1 MKASAAHA
9 LGAVLAV
16 GLGLGLG
23 AAPAAAQ
30 APGHDDE
37 SDVVERAE
45 LTVGPSRR
53 PIRAVVVDNALGDVR
68 VEGHDGDQVTII
80 SVKHA
85 PDVDTLERLRV
96 TLVPDP
102 DGTVR
107 LTTALGDGRER
118 PPASLAMLRIDL
130 TIRVPRSARVDG
142 RVSSGRLEVKNVDGG
157 AELDAGAGTIH
168 VENVAG
174 RVQARSVDGDQQFQ
188 TVFGDLDAHAV
199 DADLELDTIRGRFL
213 TAQIHSGSIE
223 ARRVASRDVRLL
235 AIDGDIHVDA
245 DTADWRQRGSII
257 VSSLRGDVDVS
268 VRATV
273 RLKVRARAGGD
284 VVLAGAMTRAGN
296 ARWIE
301 GQFGAAGR
309 PSQLGT
315 VKLESRYG
323 DVAFSVVN
331 P

>member
-1 MKASAAHA
+1 MRPAVIRA
-9 LGAVLAV
+9 LAGALVVTFA
-16 GLGLGLG
+16 
-23 AAPAAAQ
+23 AAPAVAQ
-30 APGHDDE
+30 VRPGADDDGE
-37 SDVVERAE
+37 VVERAE

-53 PIRAVVVDNALGDVR
+53 PISAVVIDNALGDVR
-68 VEGHDGDQVTII
+68 VEGHDSDQVTIV

-118 PPASLAMLRIDL
+118 PPVALGMLRIDL
-130 TIRVPRSARVDG
+130 VIRVPRSARVDG
-142 RVSSGRLEVKNVDGG
+142 RVGSGRLEVKNLDGG
-157 AELDAGAGTIH
+157 ADLDAGAGKIN

-174 RVQARSVDGDQQFQ
+174 RVQSRSVDGDQPFA

-199 DADLELDTIRGRFL
+199 DADLELDTIRGRYL
-213 TAQIHSGSIE
+213 TAQIHSGSIS

-245 DTADWRQRGSII
+245 DTVDWRRQRGSIV
-257 VSSLRGDVDVS
+257 VSSLRGDIDVS

-273 RLKVRARAGGD
+273 RLDVRARAGGE
-284 VVLAGAMTRAGN
+284 VVLAGAVTRGGSQ
-296 ARWIE
+296 RWVE
-301 GQFGAAGR
+301 GQFGQAGR

>member
-1 MKASAAHA
+1 MRLVAAG
-9 LGAVLAV
+9 LVVIV
-16 GLGLGLG
+16 GS
-23 AAPAAAQ
+23 APAIAQ
-30 APGHDDE
+30 PGPGRDDDGE
-37 SDVVERAE
+37 VVERAE

-53 PIRAVVVDNALGDVR
+53 PISAVVIDNALGDVR
-68 VEGHDGDQVTII
+68 VEGHDSDQVTIV

-118 PPASLAMLRIDL
+118 PPAALGALRIDL
-130 TIRVPRSARVDG
+130 VIRVPRSARVDG
-142 RVSSGRLEVKNVDGG
+142 RVGSGRLEVKNLDGG
-157 AELDAGAGTIH
+157 ADLDAGGGNIN

-174 RVQARSVDGDQQFQ
+174 RIQSRSVDGDQHFT

-199 DADLELDTIRGRFL
+199 DADLELDTIRGRSL
-213 TAQIHSGSIE
+213 TAQIHSGSIA

-235 AIDGDIHVDA
+235 AIDGDVRADVD
-245 DTADWRQRGSII
+245 TTSWRQTGSIV
-257 VSSLRGDVDVS
+257 VSSLRGDIDVS

-273 RLKVRARAGGD
+273 RLKVRARAGGE
-284 VVLAGAMTRAGN
+284 VVLAGASTRGGN
-296 ARWIE
+296 QRWVE
-301 GQFGAAGR
+301 GQFGQAGR